1 MDVKSQYTTIPNRDG
16 LLALTHFLKKRPVLQ
31 PPSIEY
37 FLFELKVLQ
46 PNGRDR
52 YGTRLRPSYV
62 CLFTVHIEE
71 QIFDQYTNEHPICT
85 SGISM
90 TLPEPSLVVGKRTRI
105 FQPL

>member
-46 PNGRDR
+46 PNGRSIRDSTR
-52 YGTRLRPSYV
+52 AQLCVPVYGSHRG
-62 CLFTVHIEE
+62 
-71 QIFDQYTNEHPICT
+71 TN
-85 SGISM
+85 
-90 TLPEPSLVVGKRTRI
+90 L
-105 FQPL
+105 